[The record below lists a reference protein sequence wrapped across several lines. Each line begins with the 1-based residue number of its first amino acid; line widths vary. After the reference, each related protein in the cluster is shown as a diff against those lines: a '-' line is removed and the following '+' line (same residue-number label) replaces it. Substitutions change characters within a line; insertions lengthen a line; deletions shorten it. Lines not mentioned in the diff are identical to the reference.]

1 MNSMNIKATYLNKSR
16 KLTKSLMANININ
29 QNTII
34 EAKNHLIN
42 CLSNPTIGLLAE
54 QQTKSNYVNQRNK
67 KKYINNLYKLKN
79 NNLIKNLQEALDN
92 KIKQLYPKTKEARQH
107 FINTEQVVLNK
118 INPKSKNKTKD
129 KISIFFRNLAQ
140 RIIDES

>member
-1 MNSMNIKATYLNKSR
+1 MKFTNIKAQYLNQSR
-16 KLTKSLMANININ
+16 QLTKSLKANNIN
-29 QNTII
+29 QNTINN
-34 EAKNHLIN
+34 AKNHLIN

-54 QQTKSNYVNQRNK
+54 HKTKTNYINPRNIK
-67 KKYINNLYKLKN
+67 NYNNNLYKLKN
-79 NNLIKNLQEALDN
+79 NNLIQTLLDTLENRIN
-92 KIKQLYPKTKEARQH
+92 KLYPKTKEARQH

-118 INPKSKNKTKD
+118 VNPKSKNKTKD